1 MNASVRLLTGI
12 LAASLASAASG
23 GLSEYEVDG
32 AGTFKVFLLA
42 GQSNMEGHAVVD
54 LDHPDHY
61 NGGRGNLER
70 TLDSDS
76 DLARRFAGL
85 RDEAGHW
92 TVRDDVWCWYRPWKG
107 PLKAGPLSIGF
118 AVYEGRHHFGPELG
132 IGRVLG
138 DAIDAP
144 VLLVKTAWGGKSLQ
158 VDFRPPSREG
168 ETGPFYE
175 RMLREYH
182 EGLADARRKFPRLK
196 GLEPELAGFFWFQ
209 GWNDM
214 VDHES
219 TEAYPTNLV
228 ALAADVRKALD
239 SPRLPIVVGETGNAG
254 SETFRQRQ
262 AEGAA
267 RIPPPSAF
275 VETRAFLRKPEDS
288 PNQGHGHHWF
298 GNAESYALVG
308 EALGLAMRALLE
320 ESGGGKGLEDRPES

>member
-1 MNASVRLLTGI
+1 MIACGIVLAGVLAGSVASTAG
-12 LAASLASAASG
+12 SG
-23 GLSEYEVDG
+23 PSVVEEQG
-32 AGTFKVFLLA
+32 AFKVFLLA

-70 TLDSDS
+70 TLDSNPDF
-76 DLARRFAGL
+76 ARRFKGI
-85 RDEAGHW
+85 RDEQGEW
-92 TVRDDVWCWYRPWKG
+92 TTRDDVWCWYRPWKG

-118 AVYEGRHHFGPELG
+118 AVYEGDHHFGPELG

-138 DAIDAP
+138 DSIEAP
-144 VLLVKTAWGGKSLQ
+144 VLLIKTAWGGKSLQ

-168 ETGPFYE
+168 ATGPFYE
-175 RMLREYH
+175 RMLKEYR
-182 EGLADARRKFPRLK
+182 EGLADARRKFPQLE

-214 VDHES
+214 VDQES
-219 TEAYPTNLV
+219 TKAYPANLE
-228 ALAADVRKALD
+228 ALAADVRKALK

-254 SETFRQRQ
+254 SDTFRQRQ
-262 AEGAA
+262 AEGTA

-308 EALGLAMRALLE
+308 EALGLAMRELLRT
-320 ESGGGKGLEDRPES
+320 SGDGKGLEDRPES

>member
-1 MNASVRLLTGI
+1 MIACGIVLTGV
-12 LAASLASAASG
+12 LAGSVASTPGFGPSVV
-23 GLSEYEVDG
+23 EEQG
-32 AGTFKVFLLA
+32 AFKVFLLA

-70 TLDSDS
+70 TLDSNPDF
-76 DLARRFAGL
+76 ARRFRGI
-85 RDEAGHW
+85 RDEQGEW
-92 TVRDDVWCWYRPWKG
+92 TTRDDVWCWYQPWKG

-118 AVYEGRHHFGPELG
+118 AVYEGDHHFGPELG

-138 DAIDAP
+138 DSIEAP
-144 VLLVKTAWGGKSLQ
+144 VLLIKTAWGGKSLQ

-168 ETGPFYE
+168 ATGPFYE
-175 RMLREYH
+175 RMLQEYR
-182 EGLADARRKFPRLK
+182 EGLADARRKFPQLE

-214 VDHES
+214 VDQES
-219 TEAYPTNLV
+219 TEAYPANLE
-228 ALAADVRKALD
+228 ALAADVRKALK

-262 AEGAA
+262 AEGTAL
-267 RIPPPSAF
+267 IPPPSAF

-308 EALGLAMRALLE
+308 EALGIAMRELLQT
-320 ESGGGKGLEDRPES
+320 SGDGKRLEDRPES

>member
-1 MNASVRLLTGI
+1 MNTSVRLLTGI

-23 GLSEYEVDG
+23 GFSEYEVDG

-85 RDEAGHW
+85 RDEDGDW
-92 TVRDDVWCWYRPWKG
+92 TVRDDVWCWYRPGKG

-138 DAIDAP
+138 DDIDAP

-158 VDFRPPSREG
+158 VDFRPPSLDG
-168 ETGPFYE
+168 ETGPFYR
-175 RMLREYH
+175 RMLKEYQ
-182 EGLADARRKFPRLK
+182 EGVADARRRFPQLE

-214 VDHES
+214 VDREA
-219 TEAYPTNLV
+219 TEAYPDNLE
-228 ALAADVRKALD
+228 ALAADVRDALG
-239 SPRLPIVVGETGNAG
+239 SPDLPIVVGETGNAG
-254 SETFRQRQ
+254 HETFRRKQ
-262 AEGAA
+262 AEGTS

-308 EALGLAMRALLE
+308 EALGVAMRDLLRGSPDRE
-320 ESGGGKGLEDRPES
+320 GLENRPES